1 LVTAISN
8 PPVVSGDIFGGARE
22 FIHNTTFLPWIKNM
36 TNASMRAFCS
46 APNGDFIAWFPDY
59 FNVWGTAAVMNIQP
73 IELQDFTVDWSDQQI
88 VTHEYVIGS
97 IAALLDNT
105 SGGILSNNDASY
117 SGLTQMLT
125 TNGIA
130 TMDFPQIFQAIY
142 GKPASQ
148 KFITDYLTRF
158 GARPNLDQM
167 ANIQH
172 GRQEFFMAL
181 WNFMY
186 YWSAQFSAEVPMTFM
201 PELYPGMILKIP
213 AFDFQAYVTEVE
225 HSGTYGENGGFTT
238 KATIVAPARTSSRDD
253 LFGMLPLG
261 GN

>member
-1 LVTAISN
+1 
-8 PPVVSGDIFGGARE
+8 
-22 FIHNTTFLPWIKNM
+22 
-36 TNASMRAFCS
+36 MRAFCS